1 MINIFNTLSDT
12 SKFTTDSLKNSK
24 VLNTKKTENENE
36 LHDNSNIK
44 TDDKRFDSFEHQKQE
59 KTAGTYH
66 IMKNDDGKLEVV
78 FDGAN
83 NISSSESN
91 EISPIDVINE
101 NDKTNTDNKVNSKD
115 EKPTIVVTTSDLSA
129 VEREI
134 KELKQQQKRLQQQLN
149 SAPEEQKQQIQAE
162 LDRVT
167 QELEKKDTD
176 AYRNSHD
183 NSRQYTLS

>member
-1 MINIFNTLSDT
+1 M
-12 SKFTTDSLKNSK
+12 
-24 VLNTKKTENENE
+24 NTKKTENENE
-36 LHDNSNIK
+36 LRDNSNIK
-44 TDDKRFDSFEHQKQE
+44 TDNKRFDTFEHQKQE

-91 EISPIDVINE
+91 ESSSINITNK
-101 NDKTNTDNKVNSKD
+101 NDKTSTDNKINSKD
-115 EKPTIVVTTSDLSA
+115 KKPTIVVTTSDLSA

-134 KELKQQQKRLQQQLN
+134 KELKQQ
-149 SAPEEQKQQIQAE
+149 IQAE

-167 QELEKKDTD
+167 KELEKNDTD

>member
-1 MINIFNTLSDT
+1 M
-12 SKFTTDSLKNSK
+12 
-24 VLNTKKTENENE
+24 NTKKTENENE
-36 LHDNSNIK
+36 LRDNSDIK
-44 TDDKRFDSFEHQKQE
+44 TDNKRFDTFEHQKQE

-91 EISPIDVINE
+91 EISAIDLINK
-101 NDKTNTDNKVNSKD
+101 NDKTDKTSTDNKINSKD
-115 EKPTIVVTTSDLSA
+115 KKPTIVVTTSDLSA

-134 KELKQQQKRLQQQLN
+134 KELKQQQKRLQQELN
-149 SAPEEQKQQIQAE
+149 SAPKEQKQQIQAE

-167 QELEKKDTD
+167 KELEKKDTD